1 MRARWVWSLLLASLT
16 VLVTAGQVLACTGIT
31 LIADDGSV
39 VRGRTLEFGRP
50 IDSDVILIP
59 RGMSFTGTTPDGK
72 DEGLPWTA
80 TYAAAGANGVGLPII
95 VDGLNEK
102 GLGGGLF
109 YFSGFAGYQEVTAEE
124 RERAIAPWQLVTWA
138 LTSFA
143 TVDEVKTALPNI
155 KVGAATLG
163 AWGIVP
169 PVHYILTDAS
179 GKSIVIEYVNGELN
193 VYDNPLGVFTNA
205 PTFDWHMT
213 NLRNYISI
221 SPNPEGSLTVDG
233 VDLDPLSTGG
243 NLFGMPGDFSSP
255 SRFVRATIYAKMSPQ
270 KATGADA
277 VMQGFHILDQ
287 FDIPE
292 GAVPEPKGSEP
303 PYEITEW
310 TTMSDLK
317 SLTFYIWT
325 SDNRAIRTLD
335 LTSIDL
341 GGSQIQTFALD
352 QEQTFVDLAAT

>member
-1 MRARWVWSLLLASLT
+1 MGMRWIRSVLLAGLM
-16 VLVTAGQVLACTGIT
+16 VLAAVGHTLACTGIT
-31 LIADDGSV
+31 LVAADGSV

-50 IDSDVILIP
+50 MDSDVILIP
-59 RGMSFTGTTPDGK
+59 RGRAFTGTTPDGK
-72 DEGLPWTA
+72 DEGLQWTG

-102 GLGGGLF
+102 GLSGGLF
-109 YFSGFAGYQEVTAEE
+109 YFPDFASYQEIAASE
-124 RERAIAPWQLVTWA
+124 RERTIAPWQLVTWA

-143 TVDEVKTALPNI
+143 TVDEVTAALPDI
-155 KVGAATLG
+155 RVGNATLG

-169 PVHYILTDAS
+169 PAHYVLTDAS
-179 GKSIVIEYVNGELN
+179 GKSIVIEYVNGALN
-193 VYDNPLGVFTNA
+193 VHDNPLGVFTNA

-221 SPNPEGSLTVDG
+221 SPDPQGSLTVDG

-270 KATGADA
+270 AATGADA

-310 TTMSDLK
+310 TTMSDLEA
-317 SLTFYIWT
+317 LTFYIWT

-335 LTSIDL
+335 LTKVDL
-341 GGSQIQTFALD
+341 DGAQIRTFALD